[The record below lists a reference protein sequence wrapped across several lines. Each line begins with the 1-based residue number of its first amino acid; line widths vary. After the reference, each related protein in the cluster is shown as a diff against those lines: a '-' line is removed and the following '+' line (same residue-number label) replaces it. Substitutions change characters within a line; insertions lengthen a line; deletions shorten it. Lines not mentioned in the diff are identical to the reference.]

1 MKKLALLL
9 LLAGLPL
16 LANANLLTNGSF
28 ESEEQAKSTSN
39 IYNNLIDTGHD
50 THILWPNDVGDSQDD
65 VKLMTAVPE
74 PESYVLILTGL
85 CLLGFVSRR
94 RKAV

>member
-28 ESEEQAKSTSN
+28 ESEDQAKRTWN

-50 THILWPNDVGDSQDD
+50 TLSLSPNGVGDGD
-65 VKLMTAVPE
+65 VKLMTGVAK
-74 PESYVLILTGL
+74 PESYILILTDF

-94 RKAV
+94 LKAV